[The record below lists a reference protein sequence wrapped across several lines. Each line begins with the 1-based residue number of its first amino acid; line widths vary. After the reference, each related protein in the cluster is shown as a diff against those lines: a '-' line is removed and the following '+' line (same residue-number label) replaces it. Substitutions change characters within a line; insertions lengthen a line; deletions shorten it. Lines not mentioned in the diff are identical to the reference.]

1 MKPGASHGARGVQAM
16 PELARHGLTDE
27 QARAIHAAYL
37 RGDSSI
43 EHVAEAIGFTAAE
56 ARRRIR
62 ELKLPLQRASPAP
75 KPALSP
81 ANAEQR
87 VITGLLM
94 ARVDELRR
102 VQGLSVER
110 LAGECDVSMWTLERM
125 RGGGLIDPRLNTV
138 LRLCRGLGIPPGA
151 LLDELPLPRAPRP
164 RLARTRGLP
173 RT

>member
-1 MKPGASHGARGVQAM
+1 M
-16 PELARHGLTDE
+16 PELVGRTLTDE

-56 ARRRIR
+56 ARQRIHA
-62 ELKLPLQRASPAP
+62 LKLTLQRASPP
-75 KPALSP
+75 RKPALPP
-81 ANAEQR
+81 AHAEQR

-102 VQGLSVER
+102 RQSLSVER
-110 LAGECDVSMWTLERM
+110 LAGKCDVSTWTLERM

-138 LRLCRGLGIPPGA
+138 LRLCRGLGIPPGV
-151 LLDELPLPRAPRP
+151 LLDELPFPNAPRP
-164 RLARTRGLP
+164 RLGPRTRGLP
-173 RT
+173 RA